1 MPNEITEYGLEHSES
16 QDSTSTD
23 PLEQG
28 QSVAS
33 DEQEHGESNIPAKF
47 VGKSA
52 AEIIAS
58 YQELEKR
65 YGQQG
70 TEKSTVEKRANE
82 LAQKANQYEMA
93 LSQVSQR
100 GNSAQSTAS
109 TDPIQVFEKAWQEQ
123 GPVEAIKQMI
133 TLNQQQNNQY
143 VQQRN
148 FDDVKSYVERQK
160 QENPEFVELL
170 PEMEKLA
177 HYYEPFLAP
186 EVRASKQA
194 VDMMFNLA
202 KAANISKYTQAE
214 ATKLSEKTEII
225 KTKKRMS
232 GAESSSASQ
241 GESAVNFSELSTADM
256 EKLLGFANK

>member
-1 MPNEITEYGLEHSES
+1 MNDETTSQGLEHSES
-16 QDSTSTD
+16 QDSSTD
-23 PLEQG
+23 PLEQSG
-28 QSVAS
+28 QSAAT

-47 VGKSA
+47 IGKSA

-65 YGQQG
+65 HGQLG
-70 TEKSTVEKRANE
+70 TAKTTAEQRANE
-82 LAQKANQYEMA
+82 LANKAAQYEMA

-100 GNSAQSTAS
+100 GNQSQSQANQ
-109 TDPIQVFEKAWQEQ
+109 DPIQVFEQAWQNQ
-123 GPVEAIKQMI
+123 GPVEAIKQVI
-133 TLNQQQNNQY
+133 KLNQQQQASFQ
-143 VQQRN
+143 QQRN
-148 FDDVKSYVERQK
+148 FDDVKGYVERQK

-177 HYYEPFLAP
+177 HQYEPFLAP

-202 KAANISKYTQAE
+202 KANNISKYAQAE
-214 ATKLSEKTEII
+214 ATKMSAQTELT
-225 KTKKRMS
+225 KTKKRLS
-232 GAESSSASQ
+232 GVESSSASK
-241 GESAVNFSELSTADM
+241 GESSVNFSELSTADM